1 MNKIFQLTSHLKY
14 IPKDTIDLISE
25 FDQLFSSFKSQIKKF
40 ILTQPT
46 FLQEIRNQIKSE
58 IGFLSPQQKNV
69 ALALYGIIIT
79 EDILKKYSPS
89 QYANDISFLL
99 EATEK
104 KNKCTDDEFIGIVTS
119 YINCLKVAQSST
131 NAVINSFIELKGIG
145 LDDEIIIGILIR
157 RYYYYI
163 FTEINEM
170 FEIAEF
176 PIDIRWITSLLA
188 YSLDTAIQ
196 KTKQQTSSKS
206 ISTIYRKILNE
217 YPPCDGPKYIF
228 DLIYE
233 FVIKEYYELLNRTFK
248 QRAELKK
255 LEKGLISKEDTSKE
269 EKKAKTIS
277 KEETRR
283 KTEHLITVIE
293 KVISETLKFN
303 RDFDERKRQILEANI
318 ETSLKRLALDEFGV
332 QDIAD
337 EEKYMTYLLESWF
350 NLFLD
355 WPQMVI
361 PIINLT
367 AYSHFLN
374 DPVNYIKKHKDE
386 IERQL
391 QFRIRRQVG
400 GERMNAKNLS
410 EAFSR
415 LLYEILNN
423 SSVKTL
429 SIEKN

>member
-1 MNKIFQLTSHLKY
+1 MSKIFQLTSHLKY
-14 IPKDTIDLISE
+14 VPKDTIDLISE

-58 IGFLSPQQKNV
+58 IGFLSPQQKNM

-79 EDILKKYSPS
+79 EDILKEYSPS
-89 QYANDISFLL
+89 QYVNDISFLL

-104 KNKCTDDEFIGIVTS
+104 KNKCTDDEFIGIVTT
-119 YINCLKVAQSST
+119 YINCLKVAQTST
-131 NAVINSFIELKGIG
+131 NAVINSFIELKGVGI
-145 LDDEIIIGILIR
+145 DDEIITGILIR

-176 PIDIRWITSLLA
+176 PIDIRWITALLA
-188 YSLDTAIQ
+188 YSLETAVQ
-196 KTKQQTSSKS
+196 KTKQQDDSKS
-206 ISTIYRKILNE
+206 ISGIYRKILNK
-217 YPPCDGPKYIF
+217 YPPCDGSKYIF

-233 FVIKEYYELLNRTFK
+233 FVIKEYYDILDRTFK

-255 LEKGLISKEDTSKE
+255 IERGLLKKEDSSKEVKEASKE
-269 EKKAKTIS
+269 EAK
-277 KEETRR
+277 R

-293 KVISETLKFN
+293 KAISETLKFN
-303 RDFDERKRQILEANI
+303 RDFDERKRKNLEANI
-318 ETSLKRLALDEFGV
+318 ETSLKRLAFDEFGV

-350 NLFLD
+350 KLFLE

-367 AYSHFLN
+367 AYSRFLN

-391 QFRIRRQVG
+391 QFKIRRQIG
-400 GERMNAKNLS
+400 GERMTPKNLS
-410 EAFSR
+410 EAFSK

-423 SSVKTL
+423 SSVRTL
-429 SIEKN
+429 TI